1 MNFLYFDVTM
11 CDAGVTNSLR
21 YDVAFSL
28 VTSTALSSRE
38 IQSIIFMSN
47 NWCSQRLFCQ
57 IWYTTSRKPRPW
69 EKIEEEEKEEKE
81 EKEKKEKE
89 EKEKEEK
96 EENEEKEEKE
106 EEKKKETLTLLD
118 PPR

>member
-28 VTSTALSSRE
+28 VTSTALSRRE
-38 IQSIIFMSN
+38 IQSIISMSN

-57 IWYTTSRKPRPW
+57 IWYTTSKKPRPW
-69 EKIEEEEKEEKE
+69 EKIEEEENEEK
-81 EKEKKEKE
+81 KE

-96 EENEEKEEKE
+96 EKEEKE